1 MNGSAAVGTRSSGA
15 GAAAGNLSKTTW
27 ATTQTP
33 RFEIPARPQREGNN
47 HMEKATKHA
56 QSAELRER
64 IEDLTALV
72 LVEYH
77 GLTVAESDE
86 LRGKFREAGC
96 TYRVYKNSVIRYAVA
111 GTPLEPITPLLKGVS
126 GLAYNADDPGAPA
139 RVARAFAKDND
150 KLRLKGAVVEG
161 QVLEGEA
168 ANKLADM
175 PGPRE
180 IKAKLLMLFK
190 TPATRMVQVMN
201 AAPRDFLCVLMA
213 KKAKDEEAA

>member
-1 MNGSAAVGTRSSGA
+1 
-15 GAAAGNLSKTTW
+15 
-27 ATTQTP
+27 
-33 RFEIPARPQREGNN
+33 
-47 HMEKATKHA
+47 MEKATKHA
-56 QSAELRER
+56 QSAALREQL
-64 IEDLTALV
+64 EDLTALV
-72 LVEYH
+72 IVEYDR
-77 GLTVAESDE
+77 LTVAESDE

-111 GTPLEPITPLLKGVS
+111 GTEHEPIQPHLKGVS

-139 RVARAFAKDND
+139 RVAREFAKAND
-150 KLRLKGAVVEG
+150 KVRIKAAVVEG

-190 TPATRMVQVMN
+190 TPATRMVQVMQ
-201 AAPRDFLCVLMA
+201 AAPRDFLRVLNA
-213 KKAKDEEAA
+213 KQKKDEEAA